1 MVSLKVNSNS
11 KQMIS
16 SKSVEYN
23 EFRMKLTLISIKICF
38 SALLIFYLIL
48 YEYRS
53 LNHLFANIDFNSPQ
67 IHSLLQKLISIINV
81 LFIYVVFISTVVYIC
96 VVNREYAFGIA
107 FMTGYS
113 VWEILF
119 LLFRSNANLLVIGVT
134 IFGLICF
141 ILLALDFCKFIV
153 KNKKPELGFRPGDVC
168 DV

>member
-48 YEYRS
+48 FENRS
-53 LNHLFANIDFNSPQ
+53 LNHLFANSSEID
-67 IHSLLQKLISIINV
+67 SLLQTLISIINV

-119 LLFRSNANLLVIGVT
+119 PLFRSNGNLLIIGVT

-141 ILLALDFCKFIV
+141 ILLALDYCKFIV
-153 KNKKPELGFRPGDVC
+153 KNKKPDLGFRPGEICNV
-168 DV
+168 